1 MGNAESAVV
10 NNSESLTNWIKRQIE
25 SEEYWF
31 QSMELPGGIV
41 TPGWSNPKT
50 EKLPFFGL
58 PQDMRGL
65 RVLDIGH
72 AEGFFSFEA
81 ERRGAAEVV
90 GIETYPAMIRN
101 FNICRTALGSSAQ
114 SFRASVYELD
124 PKTFGTFDLV
134 FFFGVLYHLRHPLL
148 ALEKI
153 HSVCT
158 GTLLMQTATSGD
170 VSEAP
175 KAEFH
180 PFGVQS
186 GPADNPCHDPTC
198 FWFPN
203 IACCVA
209 MLAHVGFQEIERL
222 SPEAPVGAV
231 FRAKAAVQTRGA
243 APDWSKAPW
252 S

>member
-1 MGNAESAVV
+1 MKKLREMWRKPNQSKGIVGNAKSAVV
-10 NNSESLTNWIKRQIE
+10 NNSESLTNWLKRQIE

-81 ERRGAAEVV
+81 ERRGAAEVI
-90 GIETYPAMIRN
+90 GIETYPAMIRK

-114 SFRASVYELD
+114 SFRGSVYELD

-134 FFFGVLYHLRHPLL
+134 FFFGVLYHLRHRLL
-148 ALEKI
+148 A
-153 HSVCT
+153 
-158 GTLLMQTATSGD
+158 
-170 VSEAP
+170 
-175 KAEFH
+175 
-180 PFGVQS
+180 
-186 GPADNPCHDPTC
+186 
-198 FWFPN
+198 
-203 IACCVA
+203 
-209 MLAHVGFQEIERL
+209 
-222 SPEAPVGAV
+222 
-231 FRAKAAVQTRGA
+231 
-243 APDWSKAPW
+243 
-252 S
+252 